1 MSDMN
6 LRTVATVVEGD
17 MSLELKKSTIAI
29 ILKALSMLEEEL
41 EVNISTSPTTES
53 IWLPDIKWKFW
64 LNDKLWLLDSIVFLF
79 NSKDSDYVGI

>member
-1 MSDMN
+1 MN

-53 IWLPDIKWKFW
+53 I
-64 LNDKLWLLDSIVFLF
+64 
-79 NSKDSDYVGI
+79 

>member
-41 EVNISTSPTTES
+41 EVNISTSPLQNPFDS
-53 IWLPDIKWKFW
+53 RI
-64 LNDKLWLLDSIVFLF
+64 LNGNFGLTINFDS
-79 NSKDSDYVGI
+79 